1 MQTLTKRLA
10 VVGIIGLLVRLGVS
24 WIVSY
29 RMELCTLGRRGGG
42 RRKGGFLNDLCVF
55 NCLQPARL
63 WWLSN
68 NVASLSSVRNVTTLL
83 T

>member
-10 VVGIIGLLVRLGVS
+10 VVGIIGLLVRQSVS
-24 WIVSY
+24 WIVSC
-29 RMELCTLGRRGGG
+29 RMDLCTLRRG

>member
-29 RMELCTLGRRGGG
+29 RMELCTWGRKEGG
-42 RRKGGFLNDLCVF
+42 REG
-55 NCLQPARL
+55 
-63 WWLSN
+63 S
-68 NVASLSSVRNVTTLL
+68 
-83 T
+83 